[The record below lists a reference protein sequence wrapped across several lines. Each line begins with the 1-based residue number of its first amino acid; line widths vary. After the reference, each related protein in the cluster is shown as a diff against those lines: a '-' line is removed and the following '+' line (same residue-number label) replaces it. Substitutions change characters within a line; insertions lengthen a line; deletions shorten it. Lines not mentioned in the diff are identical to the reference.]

1 MTPFEKKRI
10 FLRVAYDG
18 TNYCGWQVQRNGITV
33 QEVLDRELSALLR
46 EEIRTIGAS
55 RTDSGVHA
63 RGNVA
68 VFDTTARM
76 PAERIVYAMNTH
88 LPPDIR
94 VQESRLVPA
103 AFHPRYTATVKTY
116 EYKILNRKLPDPTR
130 RLDSLF
136 CYYDLDAEKMREAL
150 PHITGIHDFR
160 SFQASGTN
168 HPERSTVR
176 EVYGAELYE
185 EDEMLHFR
193 ITGNGFLYNM
203 VRILAGTLLEI
214 GKGSLRPE
222 DMPAILEARSREAAG
237 PTAPAHGL
245 TLMEIRY
252 PEWGF

>member
-1 MTPFEKKRI
+1 MNEKRRI

-18 TNYCGWQVQRNGITV
+18 TNYCGWQVQANGITV
-33 QEVLDRELSALLR
+33 QEVLNRHLSSLMG
-46 EEIRTIGAS
+46 EEIRTAGAS

-76 PAERIVYAMNTH
+76 PAERVVYALNTR
-88 LPPDIR
+88 LPEDIR
-94 VQESRLVPA
+94 IQESRQVPGE
-103 AFHPRYTATVKTY
+103 FHPRYTASVKTY

-136 CYYDLDAEKMREAL
+136 CYYALDRERMRAAL
-150 PHITGIHDFR
+150 PYIRGSHDFR
-160 SFQASGTN
+160 SFQASGAN
-168 HPERSTVR
+168 HPERSTIR
-176 EVYGAELYE
+176 EIYEADLLAE
-185 EDEMLHFR
+185 DDMIRFR
-193 ITGNGFLYNM
+193 VSGNGFLYNM

-214 GKGSLRPE
+214 GKGAIDPE
-222 DMPAILEARSREAAG
+222 CMPAILEARSRAAAG
-237 PTAPAHGL
+237 PTAPPHGL

>member
-1 MTPFEKKRI
+1 MSTEKKRI
-10 FLRVAYDG
+10 LLRVAYDG
-18 TNYCGWQVQRNGITV
+18 TNYCGWQLQPNGITV
-33 QEVLDRELSALLR
+33 QEVLNRELTGLMG

-76 PAERIVYAMNTH
+76 PAERVVYALNTH

-94 VQESRLVPA
+94 IQESRQVPA
-103 AFHPRYTATVKTY
+103 SFHPRFTSTVKTY
-116 EYKILNRKLPDPTR
+116 QYKILNRRLPDPTR

-136 CYYDLDAEKMREAL
+136 CYYDLDREAMRAAL
-150 PHITGIHDFR
+150 PHIRGTHDFR
-160 SFQASGTN
+160 SFQASGAN

-176 EVYGAELYE
+176 EIYDASLRE
-185 EDEMLHFR
+185 EDDMLYFT
-193 ITGNGFLYNM
+193 ICGSGFLYNM

-214 GKGSLRPE
+214 GKGSIEPDRL
-222 DMPAILEARSREAAG
+222 PAILEAKNRAAAG
-237 PTAPAHGL
+237 PTAPPHGL

>member
-1 MTPFEKKRI
+1 MEPIRKRI

-18 TNYCGWQVQRNGITV
+18 TGYCGWQVQNNGITV
-33 QEVLDRELSALLR
+33 QEVLNRELSSLLH

-68 VFDTTARM
+68 VFDTLSRM
-76 PAERIVYAMNTH
+76 PAERIVYAVNTH

-94 VQESRLVPA
+94 VQESRQVPDS
-103 AFHPRYTATVKTY
+103 FHPRYTSTVKTY

-136 CYYDLDAEKMREAL
+136 CYYDLNTDSMREAL
-150 PHITGIHDFR
+150 PYLAGSHDFR
-160 SFQASGTN
+160 SFQASGAS
-168 HPERSTVR
+168 HPERSTIR
-176 EVYGAELYE
+176 EVYRTELYT
-185 EDEMLHFR
+185 EDEMIHFR
-193 ITGNGFLYNM
+193 ISGNGFLYNM

-214 GKGSLRPE
+214 GKGNLRAS
-222 DMPAILEARSREAAG
+222 DMPAILEAKNRAAAG
-237 PTAPAHGL
+237 PTAPPHGL
-245 TLMEIRY
+245 TLLDIRY